1 MSQPLIAGF
10 DEVGRG
16 SLAGPII
23 AVGALFVS
31 QEHFTPSTAPVA
43 GLKDSKK
50 FSSPA
55 GRKRVFDELVRS
67 PHLLDF
73 GIGCI
78 WPDDINRHGIEEANA
93 RAFYQALEML
103 SKEPDFLIVD
113 GDKPVRNFQRSF
125 QRVEPKADEKYWPV
139 SAASILAKVIR
150 DELMADLHHDF
161 PAYGW
166 DQNFGYGSD
175 IHRNA
180 IKKHG
185 ACSQHRKLFIR
196 KVLAEAA

>member
-31 QEHFTPSTAPVA
+31 RDRFELPTSPIP

-50 FSSPA
+50 FNSGA
-55 GRKRVFDELVRS
+55 GRRRVFEELIRS
-67 PHLLDF
+67 PCLIDF
-73 GIGCI
+73 GIGCV
-78 WPDDINRHGIEEANA
+78 WPEEIDRLGIDEANA
-93 RAFYQALEML
+93 RAFYQALELL
-103 SKEPDFLIVD
+103 SKEPDFLLVD
-113 GDKPVRNFQRSF
+113 GVNPVRHFQKHH

-150 DELMADLHHDF
+150 DELMAELHLDF
-161 PAYGW
+161 PMYGW
-166 DQNFGYGSD
+166 NQNFGYGSEV
-175 IHRNA
+175 HRHA
-180 IKKHG
+180 LKAYG
-185 ACSQHRKLFIR
+185 ACSQHRRKFIR
-196 KVLAEAA
+196 KALAEAA